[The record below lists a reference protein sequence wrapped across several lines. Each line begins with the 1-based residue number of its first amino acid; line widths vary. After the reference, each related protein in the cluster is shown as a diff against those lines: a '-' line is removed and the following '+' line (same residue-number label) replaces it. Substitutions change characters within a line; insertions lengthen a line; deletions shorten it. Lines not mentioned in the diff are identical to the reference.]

1 MRGRA
6 DRGYIE
12 NGSDSFTRL
21 VMATSFKYCPLSE
34 VSVKS
39 GVAHSD
45 PFMTPLRSFCYHDI
59 IVKDSRALF
68 LLRRLANTWLR
79 DLPIVRP
86 RSFPALG
93 ALLSASIVARLWVR

>member
-21 VMATSFKYCPLSE
+21 VMATSFRYCPLSE

-45 PFMTPLRSFCYHDI
+45 PFTE
-59 IVKDSRALF
+59 F
-68 LLRRLANTWLR
+68 LLPWHNR
-79 DLPIVRP
+79 
-86 RSFPALG
+86 
-93 ALLSASIVARLWVR
+93 